1 MCHTNKILK
10 KIQAI
15 QKDMTDLILY
25 NFGVITDTIHSTKGK
40 SKVRFLE
47 NIRVEEGLD
56 AMGVSFSC
64 YLFSLRCNL

>member
-1 MCHTNKILK
+1 MRHTNKIVK
-10 KIQAI
+10 RVEDI

-25 NFGVITDTIHSTKGK
+25 YSEVITDTIHSTKGK
-40 SKVRFLE
+40 SKAHFLK

-64 YLFSLRCNL
+64 YLFSLICNQ